1 MEESTDPVIK
11 ALQEGKYVLIDRK
24 QPWFAHYYNMS
35 ALARAMVDSGHIPN
49 LDIML
54 EYIEKPWKWTDAWE
68 HYREHGDTENYG
80 DE

>member
-1 MEESTDPVIK
+1 MEESNDPVIK
-11 ALQEGKYVLIDRK
+11 ALQEGKYFLIDKK
-24 QPWFAHYYNMS
+24 QPWFTHHYNMS
-35 ALARAMVDSGHIPN
+35 GLARAMVDSGHIPN

-68 HYREHGDTENYG
+68 HYREHDNTENYG